1 MRIVFFIVSF
11 VCAKIIV
18 CFVLLFFA
26 RKEWFN
32 DSNRALML
40 FVPSEKVTT
49 ELSSAVADGA

>member
-1 MRIVFFIVSF
+1 MFFIVSL

-18 CFVLLFFA
+18 CFELLFFA